1 MILLKILLKYP
12 TCIDETKILKKHRP
26 QRFILDNK
34 LKKLYAETLEKEL
47 CSIKWQDVNKL
58 QTDYIENKNF
68 EIENLSSSIED
79 AFINTVG
86 KVLRKTRIQK
96 EGKVKERKS
105 KDKNRL
111 AKLVMTNIKS

>member
-1 MILLKILLKYP
+1 MILLKILLKHP
-12 TCIDETKILKKHRP
+12 TCIDETKNLNKHRP

-111 AKLVMTNIKS
+111 AKLVMTIIKS